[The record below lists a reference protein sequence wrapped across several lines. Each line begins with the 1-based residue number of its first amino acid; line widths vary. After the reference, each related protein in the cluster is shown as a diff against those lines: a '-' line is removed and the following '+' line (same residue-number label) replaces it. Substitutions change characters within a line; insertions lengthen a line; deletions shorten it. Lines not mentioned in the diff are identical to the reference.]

1 MMKKC
6 YMVGS
11 SSGMD
16 EESIRSAFEKAKVEV
31 KKRGMEP
38 ISPLDVASLIPQGL
52 SADKKIRNLTLI
64 TELSRCDAVYLLENW
79 RQSDRAKCEY
89 YYAKSSG
96 IEVLNPPTSLLA
108 EMLERRYKPH
118 GNTEDM
124 MLKSTAEIAYEL
136 EDMCAASTSE
146 IAAWLHEK
154 GFSTRTFNDV
164 NVWIVYECIQ
174 PESDSCFS

>member
-1 MMKKC
+1 MKRC

-16 EESIRSAFEKAKVEV
+16 AESVRSAFEKAKSAVR
-31 KKRGMEP
+31 KKGYDP
-38 ISPLDVASLIPQGL
+38 VSPLDVAGFMPQGL
-52 SADKKIRNLTLI
+52 SADKKLKNLTLI
-64 TELSRCDAVYLLENW
+64 TELSRCDAVFLMENW
-79 RQSDRAKCEY
+79 RQSERAKFEY
-89 YYAKSSG
+89 HYAMASG
-96 IEVLNPPTSLLA
+96 IEVLNPPVSLLA

-136 EDMCAASTSE
+136 EEMCEASTIE
-146 IAAWLHEK
+146 VAAWLHEK

-164 NVWIVYECIQ
+164 NVWIVYECLQ
-174 PESDSCFS
+174 ADKDS